1 MKYYFLHYILD
12 TKKQELLVN
21 DVRCELTHV
30 QYQLLLYLVEHPQV
44 MFSKEEILNSIW
56 NGRQVTANSIDQI
69 ISKLRKQ
76 LDSTDKNAVIK
87 TVYAKGIIFV
97 PEVKIDKQTTQA
109 TQNIVKPLPK
119 TPLSNRLSLFKIS
132 AIIALIILGVILGTF
147 FKNKNSE
154 INQEKS
160 VLLFVPADQLGEKNN
175 QDWLN
180 LAAES
185 LFNQLYTYD
194 NSVELKKLRNKPSY
208 LNTKQFITKLWQVTP
223 ALKLVKTQITQ
234 TGKLYNVSLSIT
246 DKQQNNTLQT
256 FSHQNLSLAIQQ
268 ASKWLSE
275 QTSANLTNTN
285 FIPKNS
291 YLLELYM
298 HGLSNYALNE
308 FDKAEDYFKL
318 CLKEKSDFN
327 LARLQLARIK
337 KDQGQLKKSLALL
350 ETLAKTQINAQMSI
364 EIEAMKGD
372 IYDTQGQYTKAEQI
386 YLAAIDKYQQQYPS
400 LINPIRFNLSHTY
413 TLLNDYTK
421 ALEQLDLIE
430 KNSHNQS
437 LLSHVFQKKAS
448 ILLNIGKVKQAKIAA
463 EKSLALFEKQQDLL
477 GKAKIYSTISR
488 ISTHQAKYKQSLEYL
503 QKALSISQGI
513 DYKLGS
519 GAILNEMIYLLLVQ
533 GKYSQAWQANLDM
546 EKIALDIGYDAML
559 QISKQYAMD
568 ISRAQKKWK
577 QAEIYLQEHL
587 RLAQASRNKK
597 AIIRNKVLALDL
609 HLDENKLDNVL
620 ILIQEIQDH
629 IDQSKEYRLQPR
641 LDKQKARYYLLTQQ
655 DEKALQLLLQ
665 AKTEAQSTQDGE
677 TLIEINN
684 MLASY
689 YLNNNQLQKAQAI
702 LEESQDYNPLPY
714 PYLLLKSKVKEQQ
727 GSILTALD
735 LANECKLSAYEN
747 WTQEDEIYLNN
758 LIKDSKK

>member
-97 PEVKIDKQTTQA
+97 PEVKTDKKTTQH
-109 TQNIVKPLPK
+109 TQNIAKPPPK
-119 TPLSNRLSLFKIS
+119 IPQSNRLSLFKIS
-132 AIIALIILGVILGTF
+132 AIIALIILGIVLGTF
-147 FKNKNSE
+147 VKNKNSA
-154 INQEKS
+154 IHQEKS

-268 ASKWLSE
+268 ASRWLSE
-275 QTSANLTNTN
+275 QTNANKTNTN
-285 FIPKNS
+285 IIPGNS

-298 HGLSNYALNE
+298 HGLSSYALNE

-430 KNSHNQS
+430 KNSHSQS

-533 GKYSQAWQANLDM
+533 GKYTQAWQANLDM
-546 EKIALDIGYDAML
+546 EKIALDIDYDAML

-587 RLAQASRNKK
+587 RLAQASQNKK
-597 AIIRNKVLALDL
+597 ALIRNKVLALDL
-609 HLDENKLDNVL
+609 YLDENKLDNVL
-620 ILIQEIQDH
+620 ILMQEIQDH

-665 AKTEAQSTQDGE
+665 AKIEAQSTQDGE

-727 GSILTALD
+727 GNILAALD

-747 WTQEDEIYLNN
+747 WTQEDENYLNN
-758 LIKDSKK
+758 LIKNSKK

>member
-727 GSILTALD
+727 GSTLAALD

-747 WTQEDEIYLNN
+747 WTQEDENYLND
-758 LIKDSKK
+758 LIKNSKK

>member
-97 PEVKIDKQTTQA
+97 PEVKTDKKTTQH
-109 TQNIVKPLPK
+109 TQNIAKPPPK
-119 TPLSNRLSLFKIS
+119 IPQSNRLSLFKIS
-132 AIIALIILGVILGTF
+132 AIIALIILGIVLGTF
-147 FKNKNSE
+147 VKNKNSA
-154 INQEKS
+154 IHQEKS

-268 ASKWLSE
+268 ASRWLSE
-275 QTSANLTNTN
+275 QTNANKTNTN
-285 FIPKNS
+285 IIPGNS

-298 HGLSNYALNE
+298 HGLSSYALNE

-430 KNSHNQS
+430 KNSHSQS

-533 GKYSQAWQANLDM
+533 GKYTQAWQANLDM

-587 RLAQASRNKK
+587 RLAQASQNKK
-597 AIIRNKVLALDL
+597 ALIRNKVLALDL
-609 HLDENKLDNVL
+609 YLDENKLDNVL
-620 ILIQEIQDH
+620 ILMQEIQDH

-665 AKTEAQSTQDGE
+665 AKIEAQSTQDGE

-727 GSILTALD
+727 GNILAALD

-747 WTQEDEIYLNN
+747 WTQEDENYLNN
-758 LIKDSKK
+758 LIKNSKK